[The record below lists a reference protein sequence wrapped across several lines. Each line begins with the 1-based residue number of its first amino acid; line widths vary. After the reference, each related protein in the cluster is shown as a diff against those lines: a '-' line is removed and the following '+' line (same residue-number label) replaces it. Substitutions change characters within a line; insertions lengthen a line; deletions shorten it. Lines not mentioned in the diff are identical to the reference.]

1 MNPRILGLGA
11 FVLGLVTPAMAFTDS
26 NAEMQVLSQDQAL
39 AGPARAPAA
48 QALWV
53 PPSAKSLDGFRPPAP
68 RPALVRPAEVR
79 PARQNATTPVPP
91 RPRVWLA
98 RLR

>member
-1 MNPRILGLGA
+1 MNPLILGLGA
-11 FVLGLVTPAMAFTDS
+11 LALGLATHAMAFTDS

-39 AGPARAPAA
+39 AGPARAPAV

-53 PPSAKSLDGFRPPAP
+53 PPSAKSLDGFRPPLP
-68 RPALVRPAEVR
+68 QPNLTRPAEVR
-79 PARQNATTPVPP
+79 PASTPTTTPSRP
-91 RPRVWLA
+91 RPRIWMT